1 MTTTRRY
8 FRDSDIR
15 YYSDIDWATP
25 LMSNVYVNYE
35 PDGRI
40 KMEIIDTKEIIYFNT
55 LKELNKYIND
65 EKNWFVL

>member
-15 YYSDIDWATP
+15 YYYDIDWATP

-55 LKELNKYIND
+55 LKELNKYINNPM
-65 EKNWFVL
+65 NWFVL

>member
-15 YYSDIDWATP
+15 YYSDIDWGTA
-25 LMSNVYVNYE
+25 MGNVYVNYE

-40 KMEIIDTKEIIYFNT
+40 KMEIIATKEIIYFNT
-55 LKELNKYIND
+55 LKELNKYINNPM
-65 EKNWFVL
+65 NWFVL

>member
-8 FRDSDIR
+8 
-15 YYSDIDWATP
+15 YSDINWATP

-40 KMEIIDTKEIIYFNT
+40 KMEIIATKEIIYFNT
-55 LKELNKYIND
+55 LKELNKYINNPM
-65 EKNWFVL
+65 NWFVL

>member
-1 MTTTRRY
+1 MTTTR
-8 FRDSDIR
+8 R

-40 KMEIIDTKEIIYFNT
+40 KMEIIATKEIIYFNT
-55 LKELNKYIND
+55 LKELNKHINNPM
-65 EKNWFVL
+65 NWFVLQRKLK